1 MHTSSTPPRPAER
14 SGGRTVAAAEGLTKR
29 YGRHVAVDDLSFEVP
44 AGQVIGLLGPNGA
57 GKTTAMKMLLGLVRP
72 TAGSAHLLGTHL
84 REPGFGHALRRT
96 GALIEA
102 PALYER
108 LTARQNLQLQA
119 TALGLNIDA
128 TRIDELLE
136 LVDLVDRAGDRAGGY
151 SLGMKQRLGI
161 AVALIGDPALVILDE
176 PANGLDP
183 AGIVEIRHLLRRLP
197 ERGTTVLVSS
207 HQLAEVEQA
216 SDSLLVLARGR
227 LIASGTTDE
236 ILRGRESNTFTV
248 RLEASEISAATA
260 ALAQEDIDIETFD
273 EAIRVA
279 LPAHWSGR
287 DLNGLLAD
295 RGVIASELR
304 RDRINLE
311 DAFLDMTANHGPKE
325 ELTHA

>member
-1 MHTSSTPPRPAER
+1 MNTLTTPPAPPGPSAA
-14 SGGRTVAAAEGLTKR
+14 RTVAAAEGLSKR
-29 YGRHVAVDDLSFEVP
+29 YGPHVAVDDLTFEVP

-72 TAGSAHLLGTHL
+72 TNGSAHLLGTHL
-84 REPGFGHALRRT
+84 GDPGFGHALRRT

-119 TALGLNIDA
+119 KALGL
-128 TRIDELLE
+128 T
-136 LVDLVDRAGDRAGGY
+136 
-151 SLGMKQRLGI
+151 
-161 AVALIGDPALVILDE
+161 IGDPALMILDE

-197 ERGTTVLVSS
+197 QRGTTVLVSS

-236 ILRGRESNTFTV
+236 ILRGRESNTFTG
-248 RLEASEISAATA
+248 RLEASEISVATA
-260 ALAQEDIDIETFD
+260 ALSNHDLSPDPGPDET
-273 EAIRVA
+273 IRVQ
-279 LPAHWSGR
+279 LPPQWSGR

-295 RGVIASELR
+295 HGVIASELR

-311 DAFLDMTANHGPKE
+311 DAFLDMFRTTTPTPGSN
-325 ELTHA
+325 